1 MKNKRIRSKSILA
14 LLTLALAVG
23 FVGLNNKT
31 NFKVDAAPIEVT
43 TGYQEEVNYAPVYPT
58 NLPEGINL
66 SKLRIWVERRD
77 HYMDGFTYLLRIGSD
92 YYRPSGYHEALQ
104 PTNAWFPFYDISI
117 SLVNGADVGLSVL
130 NDSNNEI
137 ALDIPAQTFVPG
149 DNSKVWVVNY
159 DLGSGA
165 WSYTKGKVIIKIYN
179 TFGAKVLEGY
189 LSCSP
194 SIHNGYAAYE
204 LVRDNFIVRSGTDHW
219 NIYGDL
225 GSVNVDDFANVSD
238 YETGTRTANLVDAYT
253 KFLMLEAN
261 YDASQGGSPVQYT
274 NNNQTTITIMV
285 VLTIIAVL
293 GISYVGRSS
302 IRKKREMN

>member
-43 TGYQEEVNYAPVYPT
+43 TSYQEEVNYAPVYPT

-137 ALDIPAQTFVPG
+137 ALDIPAQTFTAG
-149 DNSKVWVVNY
+149 DNSKLWYVTFTAGTWAYSKTTV
-159 DLGSGA
+159 
-165 WSYTKGKVIIKIYN
+165 TGKVFN
-179 TFGAKVLEGY
+179 TFFAKVLEGY
-189 LSCSP
+189 ITCLS
-194 SIHNGYAAYE
+194 SIHNGYGAY
-204 LVRDNFIVRSGTDHW
+204 
-219 NIYGDL
+219 
-225 GSVNVDDFANVSD
+225 
-238 YETGTRTANLVDAYT
+238 NLVNTNFVELDINNNWNMEGLLSDVNINDYMYQMDYSSGFRPLEVNAYD
-253 KFLMLEAN
+253 KYLALQAY
-261 YDASQGGSPVQYT
+261 YDAANPAPITLNFDSNAQI
-274 NNNQTTITIMV
+274 TTLI
-285 VLTIIAVL
+285 IIAL
-293 GISYVGRSS
+293 AGILTLAGY
-302 IRKKREMN
+302 ILLRKRYRLIK

>member
-58 NLPEGINL
+58 NLPEAINL

-165 WSYTKGKVIIKIYN
+165 WSYTKGKVIRKI
-179 TFGAKVLEGY
+179 
-189 LSCSP
+189 
-194 SIHNGYAAYE
+194 
-204 LVRDNFIVRSGTDHW
+204 
-219 NIYGDL
+219 
-225 GSVNVDDFANVSD
+225 
-238 YETGTRTANLVDAYT
+238 
-253 KFLMLEAN
+253 
-261 YDASQGGSPVQYT
+261 
-274 NNNQTTITIMV
+274 
-285 VLTIIAVL
+285 
-293 GISYVGRSS
+293 
-302 IRKKREMN
+302 